1 MSKRQIRAIFF
12 DIDGT
17 LRDFETKRVP
27 ESTKEALRKAKEAGI
42 LLFIATGRHKLEIEE
57 ENLLEDME
65 FDGFVTLN
73 GQYCYCGDHVVYDD
87 PIDGAE
93 IAAMLTLIGK
103 DPFPC
108 LFMED
113 DRMYI
118 NMVDD
123 VVEKAQAGIGTRIPP
138 VMDVRRASEHPI
150 YQIVPYIGRTREEE
164 IRRAVPGCEIIRWHD
179 EYAVDVIPRG
189 GSKCIGIEK
198 MAAHFGLSLEET
210 AAVGD
215 GANDVSMVEM
225 AGLGIAMG
233 NGKAVVKA
241 VADYITD
248 SIETDGLLKAVF
260 YILENNHQEE

>member
-1 MSKRQIRAIFF
+1 MRKRQIRAIFF

-17 LRDFETKRVP
+17 LRDFDTKRVP
-27 ESTKEALRKAKEAGI
+27 GSTKVALRKAKEAGI

-65 FDGFVTLN
+65 FDGYVTLN
-73 GQYCYCGDHVVYDD
+73 GQYCYCGDTVIYDD

-93 IAAMLTLIGK
+93 VAAMLKLIEE

-108 LFMED
+108 LFMEAG
-113 DRMYI
+113 RMYI

-123 VVEKAQAGIGTRIPP
+123 TVETVQAGIGTRIPP
-138 VMDVRRASEHPI
+138 VMDVKRASGHPI
-150 YQIVPYIGRTREEE
+150 YQIVPYISRKREEE
-164 IRRAVPGCEIIRWHD
+164 IRCAVPGCEIIRWHD

-189 GSKCIGIEK
+189 GSKCIGIEM

-215 GANDVSMVEM
+215 GANDVSMVEA

-233 NGKAVVKA
+233 NGKDAVKA
-241 VADYITD
+241 AADYITD
-248 SIETDGLLKAVF
+248 SIETDGLSSAVF

>member
-17 LRDFETKRVP
+17 LRDFETKRIP
-27 ESTKEALRKAKEAGI
+27 ESTKEALRKAREAGI

-65 FDGFVTLN
+65 FDGYVTLN
-73 GQYCYCGDHVVYDD
+73 GQYCYCGDNVVYDD

-93 IAAMLTLIGK
+93 VAAMLTLIGK

-123 VVEKAQAGIGTRIPP
+123 VVEKA
-138 VMDVRRASEHPI
+138 RRES
-150 YQIVPYIGRTREEE
+150 G
-164 IRRAVPGCEIIRWHD
+164 
-179 EYAVDVIPRG
+179 
-189 GSKCIGIEK
+189 
-198 MAAHFGLSLEET
+198 
-210 AAVGD
+210 
-215 GANDVSMVEM
+215 
-225 AGLGIAMG
+225 
-233 NGKAVVKA
+233 
-241 VADYITD
+241 
-248 SIETDGLLKAVF
+248 
-260 YILENNHQEE
+260 QEFRPLWM